1 MFRPKMLLKV
11 VSILFII
18 AGVLGLIGTVTGYV
32 MIPKMSEIPG
42 VDMSVLEAA
51 YTPLNLIISIVSSI
65 GCAGA
70 GIFGVSGKS
79 MKWALIFA
87 GVYTV
92 LLIVSIIQTIVQGTF
107 TAFSVVNIILP
118 ALYWWGLY
126 QSKE

>member
-1 MFRPKMLLKV
+1 MFRPKTLLKV

-18 AGVLGLIGTVTGYV
+18 SGVFGFIGTAAGYV

-65 GCAGA
+65 GCVGA

-92 LLIVSIIQTIVQGTF
+92 LLIVSIIQTIVAGTF
-107 TAFSVVNIILP
+107 TAFSVVNIIVP
-118 ALYWWGLY
+118 SLYWWGLY

>member
-118 ALYWWGLY
+118 TLYWWGLY

>member
-1 MFRPKMLLKV
+1 MFKPKTLLKV

-18 AGVLGLIGTVTGYV
+18 SGVFGIIGTVAGYA
-32 MIPKMSEIPG
+32 MLPKMSEVPG

-51 YTPLNLIISIVSSI
+51 YTPFNLVISIVSSI
-65 GCAGA
+65 GCVGA

-79 MKWALIFA
+79 LKWAVIFA
-87 GVYTV
+87 GIYTA
-92 LLIVSIIQTIVQGTF
+92 LLIVSIIETIIAGTF
-107 TAFSVVNIILP
+107 TVFSVVDVILP